1 MTLAEL
7 QKRVGAAIMAPLAR
21 HDEISTEW
29 RGDADELVKPNDRL
43 TPLERLEIYSR
54 SYWFRLIDCFYDDF
68 PGLAAALGP
77 RAFDK
82 LARAYLA
89 DRPSQSFTLRN
100 LGEGL
105 EEWLRAHPEYAGK
118 HFDLALDMV
127 RLEWAHIQAF
137 DGPELKPL
145 GPEDLLEPGPD
156 LRAGLQPHL
165 ALLDLG
171 YPVDDLRIEANEWT
185 EEHEEAS
192 NAPSGDR
199 VDRDRSRAARRYRRL
214 KPRQI
219 HLAVYRSANVV
230 YYRRLDPGEFE
241 LLTALRAGK
250 TIGEAL
256 DEAVRWA
263 SGPSAAGAEEIAQ
276 SLADEDLQA
285 FSASVQNWFTE
296 WARMGWLTI
305 LSQTE

>member
-21 HDEISTEW
+21 HDAISTEW
-29 RGDADELVKPNDRL
+29 RSEADELVKPNDRL

-54 SYWFRLIDCFYDDF
+54 SYWFRIIDCFYDDF
-68 PGLAAALGP
+68 PGLAAAVGA

-89 DRPSQSFTLRN
+89 DRPSRSFTLRN

-105 EEWLRAHPEYAGK
+105 EAWLRVHPGFAGK

-127 RLEWAHIQAF
+127 RLEWAHIAAF
-137 DGPELKPL
+137 DGPEVKPL

-156 LRAGLQPHL
+156 LRPGLQPHL
-165 ALLDLG
+165 RLLELG
-171 YPVDDLRIEANEWT
+171 YPVDDLRIEANQWT

-192 NAPSGDR
+192 NAPSSDR
-199 VDRDRSRAARRYRRL
+199 GVLDRSRRDRAQAARRYRRL
-214 KPRQI
+214 RPRRI
-219 HLAVYRSANVV
+219 YLAVYRDGGVV
-230 YYRRLDPGEFE
+230 YYRRLEADEFK
-241 LLTALRAGK
+241 LLSALRAGPP
-250 TIGEAL
+250 IGEAL
-256 DEAVRWA
+256 DEATD
-263 SGPSAAGAEEIAQ
+263 GMAG
-276 SLADEDLQA
+276 EDVQRFA
-285 FSASVQNWFTE
+285 ASVQNWFAE

-305 LSQTE
+305 LSQA